1 MHHSD
6 AKPQHALPI
15 SYVKQGSV
23 VLPDFSRVIQISAT
37 DCVKKIKFL
46 VAALGI
52 FHRLAYMQRKS
63 IDRSMK
69 VEFSKRTEFIFDF
82 ILINER
88 WLFFD
93 SLRRQI
99 EDEFLCE
106 NVSFVSFSFFF
117 YIKLKIDPS
126 IVKNW
131 IVWFFF
137 FFIRFTLRSLISRLM
152 NFLQYF
158 FLRLTY
164 YD

>member
-69 VEFSKRTEFIFDF
+69 VEFSKRTEFIFNF

-106 NVSFVSFSFFF
+106 NVSFVSFSFFL
-117 YIKLKIDPS
+117 YK
-126 IVKNW
+126 VKNW
-131 IVWFFF
+131 SINCEELDRLIFF